1 VATQPS
7 TISQPVDALQAEF
20 HSKQRGLWGQA
31 LQRLMR
37 NRLAFGAGLLLIF
50 IIGLG
55 ALGSTWGVVQRHA
68 PREQVYTT
76 PSGADNTDASPTST
90 HWLGTDE
97 LGRDMWS
104 RVIQGTVYSLK
115 IGFGAEF
122 IVVVLGLTLG
132 MLAALGGKLTDHVVT
147 WVTDLAYA
155 FPDLL
160 AIILLHQV
168 LVNRDWPIL
177 GSGDPQ
183 IPGFE
188 PILLVTIFAISFVSW
203 VTVCRLIR
211 GQMLSIK
218 EQDYVTAA
226 RALGAS
232 PWRVVRSHM
241 LPNTLSTVIVAVTFG
256 IPTRIFAEAGLS
268 FIGLGVTPP
277 ASSLG
282 SLIADGQAHLQSN
295 EMLVIWPA
303 IMVALLMLCFTFL
316 GDGLRDAIDPRT
328 KK

>member
-1 VATQPS
+1 MASQPT
-7 TISQPVDALQAEF
+7 TISQPIDSIRAEF
-20 HSKQRGLWGQA
+20 TTKQRGLWGQA
-31 LQRLMR
+31 FQRLMR
-37 NRLAFGAGLLLIF
+37 NRLAFGAGILLA
-50 IIGLG
+50 IILTLG
-55 ALGSTWGVVQRHA
+55 VLGSNWSVVQRHD
-68 PREQVYTT
+68 PTEQVYTT
-76 PSGADNTDASPTST
+76 ASGASNTDASPSAD
-90 HWLGTDE
+90 HWLGTDS
-97 LGRDMWS
+97 LGRDMWA
-104 RVIQGTVYSLK
+104 RMIQGTVYSLK

-122 IVVVLGLTLG
+122 IVVCIGITLG
-132 MLAALGGKLTDHVVT
+132 MLAALGGKLTDTLVT

-160 AIILLHQV
+160 AIILLRQV
-168 LVNRDWPIL
+168 LINRDWPIV

-203 VTVCRLIR
+203 VTVCRLVR

-226 RALGAS
+226 KSLGAS
-232 PWRVVRSHM
+232 PWRVVRGHM

-282 SLIADGQAHLQSN
+282 SLIADGYVRLQSN
-295 EMLVIWPA
+295 QLLVLWPA
-303 IMVALLMLCFTFL
+303 IVVATLMLCFTFL